1 MLDEISRGIKK
12 ARLSERAFVWSVADA
27 AMQVVTCDTT
37 EQGEQDSVDQAQAC
51 DCLLYTSLLLCVG
64 VRRDAADKISVQ
76 DDRR

>member
-51 DCLLYTSLLLCVG
+51 DAGDQPDEHREMHKRQENVH
-64 VRRDAADKISVQ
+64 
-76 DDRR
+76 